1 MSSKKLKNE
10 YTADELVES
19 FIFPV
24 KLSKKQQ
31 KEAAAQLAL
40 ARSKSRSAASEKDK
54 LISGLLS
61 LRFQLEDY
69 INGDTYNPKLSFGYF
84 LSEYVSLLEKKRK
97 VFADEISIDETLL
110 SQLINLKRDP
120 PDYVSVRL
128 ELHSNRAIPADY
140 WYRLVEKKRAHFIK
154 TDRSIRKSEKQFV
167 QNKLT
172 VQIKTDDRL
181 AL

>member
-1 MSSKKLKNE
+1 MSSKKFKSE
-10 YTADELVES
+10 HTQEELAES
-19 FIFPV
+19 LIFPV

-31 KEAAAQLAL
+31 KEAAERLAL
-40 ARSKSRSAASEKDK
+40 VRSQRRGVASEKEK

-69 INGDTYNPKLSFGYF
+69 INGNTYNPKLSFGYF
-84 LSEYVSLLEKKRK
+84 LGEYVTLLEKKRK
-97 VFADEISIDETLL
+97 VFAEEISIDETLL

-140 WYRLVEKKRAHFIK
+140 WYRLVEKKREHFIK
-154 TDRSIRKSEKQFV
+154 TDKSIRKNEKQFV

-172 VQIKTDDRL
+172 VQIKTDGRL

>member
-1 MSSKKLKNE
+1 MKSRKLKSDI
-10 YTADELVES
+10 AGELVES
-19 FIFPV
+19 SVFPV
-24 KLSKKQQ
+24 RLTKKQQ
-31 KEAAAQLAL
+31 QEAAEQLAL
-40 ARSKSRSAASEKDK
+40 IRKQRQSAVSEKDK
-54 LISGLLS
+54 LIGGLLS

-69 INGDTYNPKLSFGYF
+69 INGSTYNPKLSFGYF
-84 LSEYVSLLEKKRK
+84 LGEYVSLLEKKRK
-97 VFADEISIDETLL
+97 VFAEEISIDETLL

-140 WYRLVEKKRAHFIK
+140 WYRLVEKKRAYFIK
-154 TDRSIRKSEKQFV
+154 TDKSIRKSEQQFV

-172 VQIKTDDRL
+172 VKIKTDDRL